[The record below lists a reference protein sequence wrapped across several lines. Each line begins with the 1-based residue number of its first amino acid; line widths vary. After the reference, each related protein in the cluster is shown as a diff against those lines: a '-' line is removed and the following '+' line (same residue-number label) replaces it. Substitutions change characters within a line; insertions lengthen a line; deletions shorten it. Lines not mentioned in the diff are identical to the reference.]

1 MSKQRIKI
9 VQIIGTRPQYEKLIR
24 FEADW
29 VIDTGQHYSKSL
41 TLDAKEV
48 DEVYIWEGVRNT
60 ARLLTDKLED
70 VAPQLVIVY
79 GDTYSTLAGALAAKR
94 ANIPLMHVEAAV
106 PYDNSLEGKIRRKVD
121 SLSKYLICP
130 THRAYIF
137 AEALYGKDKS
147 VYFTGDLLYDRF
159 LRERETLLC
168 KWDIHVMTIHRR
180 ENLPDLQLILNEAS
194 ESVGKGVIWFYL
206 HPHTA
211 KYIRDN
217 DIKVSKNIIMQ
228 DPSDHKDMIAALY
241 QAKSVITDSGGL
253 VREASWAG
261 VPFKFIGNNPWPETE
276 AFGKGNAEKEIRRVV
291 DEILRR

>member
-41 TLDAKEV
+41 TLDTENV
-48 DEVYIWEGVRNT
+48 DEVYTWIGVRET
-60 ARLLTDKLED
+60 TRLLTNKLNQIR
-70 VAPQLVIVY
+70 PKLVVVY
-79 GDTYSTLAGALAAKR
+79 GDTYSTWAGALAAKR
-94 ANIPLMHVEAAV
+94 AGIHLMHIEAAV

-121 SLSKYLICP
+121 SLAKYLVCP

-137 AEALYGKDKS
+137 AEALYGEDRS
-147 VYFTGDLLYDRF
+147 VYFTGDILYDRF
-159 LRERETLLC
+159 LRDREAILC
-168 KWDIHVMTIHRR
+168 KWNIHLMTIHRR
-180 ENLPDLQLILNEAS
+180 ENLPDLQLILDEAS
-194 ESVGKGVIWFYL
+194 ESVGTGVIWFYL
-206 HPHTA
+206 HPHTD
-211 KYIRDN
+211 KYIKEN
-217 DIKVSKNIIMQ
+217 DIRVPKNIIMQ
-228 DPSDHKDMIAALY
+228 DPADHKEIVAALF